1 MVLTAMALAPLPVH
15 QAHLI
20 RDALYRERAFRR
32 IVEGSSLHSV
42 CRHGAYLGVGP
53 RLWVGSR
60 ARNGGGSR
68 SRWARPTFTSPC
80 SPQSTCPPRPPQ
92 THSRSSA
99 GTKAARRRVARSPGP
114 CSPDP
119 LRVRPGTPQ
128 WHSRN
133 AAADG
138 PSGRC
143 SRARRNLTIGSRSR
157 WARPTFTSPCS
168 PRSTCPLRPPQTD
181 SRSSVGTKVARR
193 RVACSPGPCSPAP
206 PRVRP
211 GTPRWHSRNAA
222 AGGPSGRCSRA
233 RRNPTNGNALPTY
246 TDRAEKPARPMPNGT
261 TGAAGGCPS

>member
-1 MVLTAMALAPLPVH
+1 M
-15 QAHLI
+15 
-20 RDALYRERAFRR
+20 
-32 IVEGSSLHSV
+32 
-42 CRHGAYLGVGP
+42 
-53 RLWVGSR
+53 
-60 ARNGGGSR
+60 
-68 SRWARPTFTSPC
+68 
-80 SPQSTCPPRPPQ
+80 
-92 THSRSSA
+92 
-99 GTKAARRRVARSPGP
+99 KAARRRVARSPGP

-211 GTPRWHSRNAA
+211 GTHGGTRVTRRQAGRRAA
-222 AGGPSGRCSRA
+222 ARALAAIRLTVTPFRPIPTAPRSPRGRS
-233 RRNPTNGNALPTY
+233 PTE
-246 TDRAEKPARPMPNGT
+246 RPAPP
-261 TGAAGGCPS
+261 GAAPLSRPKTLPG

>member
-53 RLWVGSR
+53 RLW
-60 ARNGGGSR
+60 
-68 SRWARPTFTSPC
+68 
-80 SPQSTCPPRPPQ
+80 STCPPRPPQ

>member
-1 MVLTAMALAPLPVH
+1 M
-15 QAHLI
+15 
-20 RDALYRERAFRR
+20 
-32 IVEGSSLHSV
+32 
-42 CRHGAYLGVGP
+42 
-53 RLWVGSR
+53 
-60 ARNGGGSR
+60 
-68 SRWARPTFTSPC
+68 
-80 SPQSTCPPRPPQ
+80 
-92 THSRSSA
+92 
-99 GTKAARRRVARSPGP
+99 KAARRRVARSPGP

-119 LRVRPGTPQ
+119 LCVRPGTPQ

-143 SRARRNLTIGSRSR
+143 SRARRNLTIDTRPSGLVRAATHPSSPDPHVNEWRSRNAGSRSR

-246 TDRAEKPARPMPNGT
+246 TDRAEKPARPKPNGT